1 LSNSWLLRLKT
12 TKLALILTTKIS
24 QIFMWIGI
32 IGDVK
37 LTSDILTGRK
47 ISPVAAWQR
56 AESMLKHPKE
66 NLYLWFI

>member
-1 LSNSWLLRLKT
+1 
-12 TKLALILTTKIS
+12 
-24 QIFMWIGI
+24 MWIGI